1 MIVNVMDK
9 IQDRIWLGNIKAA
22 EDLTLLKITGI
33 THLLSL
39 GAMPNR
45 VDSNIKHMKII
56 IDDIPSA

>member
-22 EDLTLLKITGI
+22 EDQALLKVTGI

-39 GAMPNR
+39 GAMPTR
-45 VDSNIKHMKII
+45 VDSYIKHMKIH
-56 IDDIPSA
+56 IDDDLN